1 MRAPSVT
8 LLVAL
13 AAAALV
19 ACAGRASSGTAPP
32 GAASAAA
39 SPPVSASEPQAV
51 LPGVDLEG
59 LSTEQQRAVAE
70 FALDE
75 FCYCGCPHTISSC
88 LREHQGCSHAPRMA
102 SQAVRLARG
111 GATKADILKQ
121 VTAYYAAF
129 DRRADLTVKAFGPPL
144 GEESAPIA
152 LVEFSDF
159 TCPYCKGFRPQL
171 EAFVEKHA
179 GRVKLY
185 FKPFPIESH
194 PNAVEAAQAG
204 EWAREKGL
212 FWPMHDRMF
221 ESAPALAVDDLA
233 EHAAAVGGDAEDL
246 RAALAEGRYRGKI
259 QVSQAEAR
267 NAGIKGTPT
276 VFMNGRLLTDLSEE
290 ALEQALRD
298 EEEWQQHHGWTRD

>member
-1 MRAPSVT
+1 MRAPPVT
-8 LLVAL
+8 PIVAL
-13 AAAALV
+13 AAAALI
-19 ACAGRASSGTAPP
+19 ACAGRASSGTSTA
-32 GAASAAA
+32 GAASAAS
-39 SPPVSASEPQAV
+39 SPAVTADEPQAV
-51 LPGVDLEG
+51 LPGVELEG
-59 LSTEQQRAVAE
+59 LSPEQRRAVAE

-75 FCYCGCPHTISSC
+75 FCYCGCPHTVSSC
-88 LREHQGCSHAPRMA
+88 LREHPGCSHAPKMA

-121 VTAYYAAF
+121 LTAYYAAF
-129 DRRADLTVKAFGPPL
+129 DRRAELAVKAFGPAL
-144 GEESAPIA
+144 GDEGAPIA
-152 LVEFSDF
+152 IVEFSDF
-159 TCPYCKGFRPQL
+159 TCPYCRSFRPQL

-194 PNAVEAAQAG
+194 PNAVEAAQAA

-212 FWPMHDRMF
+212 FWQMHDRMF

-233 EHAAAVGGDAEDL
+233 EHAAEVGGDPEDL

-267 NAGIKGTPT
+267 NAGLKGTPT

-290 ALEQALRD
+290 GLEQALRD

>member
-19 ACAGRASSGTAPP
+19 ACASRASSGTAPP

-129 DRRADLTVKAFGPPL
+129 DRRADLAVKAFGPPL

-194 PNAVEAAQAG
+194 PNAVEAAQAA

>member
-13 AAAALV
+13 AAAALL

-194 PNAVEAAQAG
+194 PNAVEAAQAA

-221 ESAPALAVDDLA
+221 EAAPALAADDLA

>member
-1 MRAPSVT
+1 MRASVT

-13 AAAALV
+13 ATAALV
-19 ACAGRASSGTAPP
+19 ACAGRTSSRGAPQGATA
-32 GAASAAA
+32 AAPSPAVSAA
-39 SPPVSASEPQAV
+39 EPQAV

-59 LSTEQQRAVAE
+59 LSPEQQRTVAE
-70 FALDE
+70 FALEE
-75 FCYCGCPHTISSC
+75 FCYCGCPHTVSSC
-88 LREHQGCSHAPRMA
+88 LREHAGCSHAPRMA
-102 SQAVRLARG
+102 SHAVRLVRG
-111 GATKADILKQ
+111 GASKPDLVRQIA
-121 VTAYYAAF
+121 AYYAAF
-129 DRRADLTVKAFGPPL
+129 DRRAELALKPFGPPL
-144 GEESAPIA
+144 GDESAPVA

-159 TCPYCKGFRPQL
+159 TCPYCQKFRPEL

-194 PNAVEAAQAG
+194 PNALEAAQAA

-212 FWPMHDRMF
+212 FWQMHDRLF
-221 ESAPALAVDDLA
+221 ESPEALSVDDLA
-233 EHAAAVGGDAEDL
+233 AHAAAVGADAEDL
-246 RAALAEGRYRGKI
+246 RAALADGRYRGKI

-290 ALEQALRD
+290 GLEQALRD
-298 EEEWQQHHGWTRD
+298 EEEWLQHRGWTRD